1 MRTLR
6 RRPSRP
12 RSTPSQVLVRD
23 RRSGPVR
30 TIFMASVLVASFGA
44 AVYGAF
50 MAAAAL
56 AG

>member
-1 MRTLR
+1 M
-6 RRPSRP
+6 
-12 RSTPSQVLVRD
+12 VLD
-23 RRSGPVR
+23 RQSGPAR
-30 TIFMASVLVASFGA
+30 TFLMASVLVASFGA